1 MLGLAGILLSPSYLA
16 RVGAVL
22 DDILQRGGISS
33 LSTRGWYFNAHLLKH
48 DFCSQFSRL
57 ADKETAEGRHLLSPS
72 GITEPKFR
80 AFSMTR
86 SCRVNSSPPV
96 EQFHFLFRSRGLGKR
111 GILFPFPVHVSQRGG
126 KYYFRFRWKFGGKGS
141 TRDTEEGLLRQG
153 PSRTRG
159 DCGAAGLRLFYHYC
173 HQSSTFGWTFQ
184 NLFMQHYISCK
195 EYLLRW
201 QNVAR
206 RNKHLNITFT
216 DFENP

>member
-1 MLGLAGILLSPSYLA
+1 MTVQFLG
-16 RVGAVL
+16 VTVEFF
-22 DDILQRGGISS
+22 
-33 LSTRGWYFNAHLLKH
+33 GWYFNAHLLKH

-72 GITEPKFR
+72 GITEPKLR

-184 NLFMQHYISCK
+184 NLFMQHYISM
-195 EYLLRW
+195 YDQFGWFGWYIDR
-201 QNVAR
+201 
-206 RNKHLNITFT
+206 
-216 DFENP
+216 FEIERGGNRIICPRAE

>member
-1 MLGLAGILLSPSYLA
+1 MTVQFLG
-16 RVGAVL
+16 VTVEFF
-22 DDILQRGGISS
+22 
-33 LSTRGWYFNAHLLKH
+33 GWYFNAHLLKH

-111 GILFPFPVHVSQRGG
+111 GILFPFPVRWNSSISFSGHVAQGSGE
-126 KYYFRFRWKFGGKGS
+126 YYFLFRSTCRREAGNTISVSGGNLAGRAQHVIQK
-141 TRDTEEGLLRQG
+141 EGLLRQG

-184 NLFMQHYISCK
+184 NLFMQHYISM
-195 EYLLRW
+195 YDQFGLVWL
-201 QNVAR
+201 VY
-206 RNKHLNITFT
+206 
-216 DFENP
+216 

>member
-1 MLGLAGILLSPSYLA
+1 MTVQFLG
-16 RVGAVL
+16 VTVEFF
-22 DDILQRGGISS
+22 
-33 LSTRGWYFNAHLLKH
+33 GWYFNAHLLKH

-72 GITEPKFR
+72 GITEPKLR

-173 HQSSTFGWTFQ
+173 HQSSTFGWSFQ
-184 NLFMQHYISCK
+184 NLFMQHYIS
-195 EYLLRW
+195 
-201 QNVAR
+201 
-206 RNKHLNITFT
+206 
-216 DFENP
+216 

>member
-1 MLGLAGILLSPSYLA
+1 MTVQFLG
-16 RVGAVL
+16 VTVEFF
-22 DDILQRGGISS
+22 
-33 LSTRGWYFNAHLLKH
+33 GWYFNAHLLKH

-141 TRDTEEGLLRQG
+141 TRDTEGGSPQAGAEQD
-153 PSRTRG
+153 TRG
-159 DCGAAGLRLFYHYC
+159 LWCRGSTPVLPLLSLVLHLWVVLLEFVYVALHLIGFKCLLFLAPPSPEGSDAAVHKNSITLYTSIYIPY
-173 HQSSTFGWTFQ
+173 QSCFA
-184 NLFMQHYISCK
+184 SC
-195 EYLLRW
+195 
-201 QNVAR
+201 
-206 RNKHLNITFT
+206 I
-216 DFENP
+216 PMP